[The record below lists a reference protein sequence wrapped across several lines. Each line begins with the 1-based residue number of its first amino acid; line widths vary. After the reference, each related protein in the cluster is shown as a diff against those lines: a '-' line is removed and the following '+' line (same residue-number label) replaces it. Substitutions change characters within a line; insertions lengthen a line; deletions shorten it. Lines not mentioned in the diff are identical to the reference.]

1 MRAYLLSLGLLAM
14 TALCL
19 ATTVEPWFQSWEG
32 NRSQSGNLLQVAFG
46 DGRRLFAKHVFT
58 KADAY
63 FHNGYYP
70 TIYDS
75 NEGYEKAHIAEDRH
89 EEGGHEKEE
98 ANFLGGPMDWIDR
111 FGRNFYPSR
120 HTHIG
125 DADCE
130 DSNCQHEKQHEA
142 HDGACDHKDHDH
154 GHKEEKSTAKA
165 SGERE
170 ILPWLRLSAELDPER
185 TETYVVSAYWLRRAM
200 NKSNEAQQ
208 FLREGL
214 RANPGDSELLY
225 ELGCIHH
232 EDRNDP
238 VLARNLWELALN
250 NLPAWQQRRGQTN
263 LLLHAQVLGHL
274 ATLEEKQTN
283 YARAIAHLSALKEF
297 SPNRDSIAKW
307 IDHVK
312 AKQSQ

>member
-1 MRAYLLSLGLLAM
+1 MRAFLLSLGLLAM
-14 TALCL
+14 TAFCL
-19 ATTVEPWFQSWEG
+19 ATTVEPWFQGWAG
-32 NRSQSGNLLQVAFG
+32 NRNQSGNLLQVAFG

-70 TIYDS
+70 TIYDN
-75 NEGYEKAHIAEDRH
+75 NEGYEKAHIIEDMH
-89 EEGGHEKEE
+89 KEGQDDEGE
-98 ANFLGGPMDWIDR
+98 ANFLGKPKDWIDR
-111 FGRNFYPSR
+111 FGRNFYPAR
-120 HTHIG
+120 HTHLG
-125 DADCE
+125 DSGCG
-130 DSNCQHEKQHEA
+130 SSCCQRKKGDTGH
-142 HDGACDHKDHDH
+142 DHDH
-154 GHKEEKSTAKA
+154 DHDHAAEGGK
-165 SGERE
+165 ERE
-170 ILPWLRLSAELDPER
+170 ILPWLRLSADLDPER
-185 TETYVVSAYWLRRAM
+185 TETYVVSSYWLRRSL
-200 NKSNEAQQ
+200 NKSSEAQQ

-225 ELGCIHH
+225 ELGCIHQ

-250 NLPAWQQRRGQTN
+250 NLPEWQQRRGQTN

-283 YARAIAHLSALKEF
+283 YTRAIEHLSALKEF

-307 IDHVK
+307 IEDVK
-312 AKQSQ
+312 AKQAQ

>member
-14 TALCL
+14 TAFCL
-19 ATTVEPWFQSWEG
+19 ATVVEPWFQGWGG
-32 NRSQSGNLLQVAFG
+32 NRSQSGNLLQVALG
-46 DGRRLFAKHVFT
+46 DGRKLFAKHVFT

-70 TIYDS
+70 TIYDN
-75 NEGYEKAHIAEDRH
+75 NEGYRKAHIVEDMNKAGAEA
-89 EEGGHEKEE
+89 EEDK
-98 ANFLGGPMDWIDR
+98 NFLGQPMDWIDR

-120 HTHIG
+120 HTHLG
-125 DADCE
+125 DSDCRDCAGHHDKNHE
-130 DSNCQHEKQHEA
+130 DHGEACNHE
-142 HDGACDHKDHDH
+142 DHDH
-154 GHKEEKSTAKA
+154 GHHEETSAAKA

-170 ILPWLRLSAELDPER
+170 ILPWLRLSAELDPEH
-185 TETYVVSAYWLRRAM
+185 TETYVVSAYWLRRSM
-200 NKSNEAQQ
+200 NKSKEAQQ

-225 ELGCIHH
+225 ELGCIQD

-274 ATLEEKQTN
+274 ATLEAKQTN

-307 IDHVK
+307 IDDVK
-312 AKQSQ
+312 AKQGQ

>member
-1 MRAYLLSLGLLAM
+1 M
-14 TALCL
+14 TAFSL
-19 ATTVEPWFQSWEG
+19 ATTVEPWFQGWEG
-32 NRSQSGNLLQVAFG
+32 NRNQSGNLLQVAFG

-75 NEGYEKAHIAEDRH
+75 NEGYEKAHIVEDMYKA
-89 EEGGHEKEE
+89 GEE
-98 ANFLGGPMDWIDR
+98 AEEKKNFLGKPMDWIDR

-120 HTHIG
+120 HTHLG
-125 DADCE
+125 DSDCGDNCCQRAKAHQGHDE
-130 DSNCQHEKQHEA
+130 DCK
-142 HDGACDHKDHDH
+142 HKDHDH
-154 GHKEEKSTAKA
+154 GHHEEKSDTKA

-185 TETYVVSAYWLRRAM
+185 TETYVVSSYWLRRSM
-200 NKSNEAQQ
+200 KKVDEAQQ

-225 ELGCIHH
+225 ELGCIHD
-232 EDRNDP
+232 EDRHDP

-263 LLLHAQVLGHL
+263 ILLHAQILGHL

-283 YARAIAHLSALKEF
+283 YARAITHLSALKEF

-307 IDHVK
+307 IDDVK
-312 AKQSQ
+312 AKQGQ